1 MLAGFTGSFPFF
13 VVLDGFCLRGAL
25 EVVAGLVVLPGVSLA
40 LAGRDHSYFVGS
52 YTSIL
57 ALELDP
63 LSASFVV
70 DTSPLLRAP
79 PAPVLGSVTSSNP
92 VGEQWQREAFTCT
105 HQFLQGINAGALAI

>member
-13 VVLDGFCLRGAL
+13 VVLDGFCLRGSL
-25 EVVAGLVVLPGVSLA
+25 EVVAGLIVLPGVSLA
-40 LAGRDHSYFVGS
+40 LAGCDHGYFIGS

-57 ALELDP
+57 ALQLDP
-63 LSASFVV
+63 LSASFVI

-92 VGEQWQREAFTCT
+92 VGQQWQREAFSST
-105 HQFLQGINAGALAI
+105 HQFFQGVNAGALAV